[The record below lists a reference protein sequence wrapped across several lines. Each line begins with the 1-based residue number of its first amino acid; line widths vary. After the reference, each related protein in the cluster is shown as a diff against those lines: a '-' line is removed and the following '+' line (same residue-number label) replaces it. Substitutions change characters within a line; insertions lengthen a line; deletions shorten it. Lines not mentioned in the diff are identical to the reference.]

1 MICLL
6 YERPRLGKR
15 GWKLCLCDMKPSMSI
30 SSLLPELSAEA
41 SYDNRRRRER
51 VRVSSRFRKKITW
64 CLRSEVSENL
74 RMAGPQLQ

>member
-1 MICLL
+1 
-6 YERPRLGKR
+6 
-15 GWKLCLCDMKPSMSI
+15 MSI